1 MSHLVISD
9 LHMSYGSTKVLEG
22 IDMEVDRGEVVS
34 LLGPSGSGKSTLL
47 RCLNGLENFQAG
59 TITVSG
65 ERIGTKPGSRGRAHR
80 RDLVAQRRYFGMV
93 FQHFEL
99 FPHRTVLDN
108 ITLGPQVVLGRG
120 RDEAVARAESELE
133 RVGLLHLKDMPPG
146 SLSGGQQQRVGI
158 ARAVA
163 MDPEILLFDEPTS
176 ALDPELVGDVL
187 AVMRDLAGGQTTMLV
202 VTHEVRFA
210 RDVADTLVVMDGGVV
225 VESGT
230 PEQMITAPE
239 HERTR
244 KFLSRIHEGV

>member
-9 LHMSYGSTKVLEG
+9 LHKSYGNTKVLEG
-22 IDMEVDRGEVVS
+22 IDMEVNRGEVVS

-47 RCLNGLENFQAG
+47 RCLNGLEEIQAG
-59 TITVSG
+59 TITVGG
-65 ERIGTKPGSRGRAHR
+65 ERIGPKPGSWGRQYR

-108 ITLGPQVVLGRG
+108 VTLGQEKVLGRG
-120 RDEAVARAESELE
+120 RDEAVTRAESELE
-133 RVGLLHLKDMPPG
+133 RVGLLHLKDMPPE

-202 VTHEVRFA
+202 VTHEIRFA

-225 VESGT
+225 VESGS
-230 PEQMITAPE
+230 PETMIGAPQ
-239 HERTR
+239 HERTK
-244 KFLSRIHEGV
+244 KFLSRLNEGV